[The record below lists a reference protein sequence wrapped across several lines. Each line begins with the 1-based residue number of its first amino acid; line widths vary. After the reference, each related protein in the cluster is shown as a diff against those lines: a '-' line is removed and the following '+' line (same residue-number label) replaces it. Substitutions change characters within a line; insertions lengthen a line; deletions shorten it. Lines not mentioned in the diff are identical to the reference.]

1 MKRGVP
7 RGWGA
12 GMPKVD
18 GGWGGN
24 GSATTHLD
32 SALISASNLQP
43 VRNAKTRDVTLQ
55 QGGYLCPRCDGFNLC
70 FESYWDDRLVGL
82 LRCGGFVTVQQNSKQ
97 SDKNLCS
104 RFP

>member
-12 GMPKVD
+12 GMAES
-18 GGWGGN
+18 GWWVGRN

-32 SALISASNLQP
+32 SAFTSGPTSKLQP

-55 QGGYLCPRCDGFNLC
+55 QGWL
-70 FESYWDDRLVGL
+70 LVPKV
-82 LRCGGFVTVQQNSKQ
+82 RWV
-97 SDKNLCS
+97 
-104 RFP
+104 

>member
-12 GMPKVD
+12 GMAES
-18 GGWGGN
+18 GWWVGRN

-32 SALISASNLQP
+32 SAFTSGPTSKLQP
-43 VRNAKTRDVTLQ
+43 VRNAKTRDITLQ

-70 FESYWDDRLVGL
+70 FEATGMID
-82 LRCGGFVTVQQNSKQ
+82 
-97 SDKNLCS
+97 
-104 RFP
+104 